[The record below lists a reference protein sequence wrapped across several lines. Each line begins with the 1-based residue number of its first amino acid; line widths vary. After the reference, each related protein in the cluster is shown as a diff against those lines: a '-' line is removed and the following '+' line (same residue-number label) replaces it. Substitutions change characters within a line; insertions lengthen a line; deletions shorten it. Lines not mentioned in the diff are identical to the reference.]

1 MADDH
6 ARARASQQA
15 TMGTITVPRWVQLVV
30 LPVLLIIAWLLLG
43 KIGEVVFIFIVAT
56 LLALVLNPFVRG
68 LQRAKVPRPL
78 GVALVYLI
86 AIGIVVGAVAL
97 IIPPT
102 VHQIRSLLNAL
113 PGMAQQAR
121 AGVQGLQG
129 LANRL
134 HLSINVSKQLQS
146 GAKSVATYL
155 LGASRSLLGLGVS
168 MARTVTVAVVI
179 VVISIYMLLDAKRIG
194 RFVVE
199 HFPTGSRDDG
209 LAFVALAQSAVVKYL
224 EAQLLLSAAIGTGT
238 GLTMWV
244 LGMTGVFPSGSRYAV
259 AFGAWAGVTEIIPY
273 LGPVL
278 GAVPPVVVALLH
290 APLTAVWVI
299 LAYVGI
305 QEVEGHIAAPLIM
318 GRRFRRAPTGRHVR
332 GPDRQPAPRHRRH
345 VHRRPAHPPGARDL
359 GVLSRAREVRRL
371 EDRLSGSERGGRPD
385 RRRRPDD
392 LAGDPSRRPR
402 RPGRAAAA
410 QPAPRRPA
418 DAPPRPVAGHLR
430 PPAHGSTG
438 FLRCHSRRLPNRLP
452 NRQISCRNLRA
463 PKKGL
468 HCTRQSYG
476 S

>member
-15 TMGTITVPRWVQLVV
+15 TIGTITVPRWVQLVV

-134 HLSINVSKQLQS
+134 HLSINVSKELQS

-318 GRRFRRAPTGRHVR
+318 GRRFRVHPLVVMFAVLIGNQLHGIVGMFIAVPLIPLARETWVFFRARVRFEGWKTGSLDLSGAVDPTRVDDPTTVDDLTGAGDLSGAGDGPAGRR
-332 GPDRQPAPRHRRH
+332 GPGAVGPP
-345 VHRRPAHPPGARDL
+345 PPG
-359 GVLSRAREVRRL
+359 
-371 EDRLSGSERGGRPD
+371 
-385 RRRRPDD
+385 
-392 LAGDPSRRPR
+392 
-402 RPGRAAAA
+402 
-410 QPAPRRPA
+410 
-418 DAPPRPVAGHLR
+418 
-430 PPAHGSTG
+430 
-438 FLRCHSRRLPNRLP
+438 
-452 NRQISCRNLRA
+452 
-463 PKKGL
+463 
-468 HCTRQSYG
+468 
-476 S
+476 